1 MLIFILFRGRR
12 GRVWGWPV
20 LDQMVATRQPLRQL
34 QQCHAELLLLLLQLQ
49 LPGSFVRADYEYARA
64 SGKNV
69 QRQLP
74 ALPLL
79 SPSPPACCAASAA
92 APSSKGGKPTC
103 PLFHV
108 HPKSLF
114 CVLLIFSWPRIC
126 FHLRFSHC
134 SQRTRTTA
142 QATRP
147 APTSLAG

>member
-1 MLIFILFRGRR
+1 
-12 GRVWGWPV
+12 
-20 LDQMVATRQPLRQL
+20 MVATRQPLRQL
-34 QQCHAELLLLLLQLQ
+34 QQCHVELLLL
-49 LPGSFVRADYEYARA
+49 LPGSFVRADYEYART
-64 SGKNV
+64 SGKMCSDSFPHFFSGS
-69 QRQLP
+69 LP
-74 ALPLL
+74 P
-79 SPSPPACCAASAA
+79 PSAVAAVA

-142 QATRP
+142 QATHP
-147 APTSLAG
+147 ASVFLPPPPPVIPCWVKTTRGFRFSRDGEKG